1 MLERNFSIALFSD
14 CMSIGGSIDDINYI
28 IDNWIEEKYI
38 VEKSI
43 INGDR
48 KRIVVEADSDKL
60 YRILSNITSDL
71 SNTVNLC

>member
-1 MLERNFSIALFSD
+1 MIERNFCIALFSD

-38 VEKSI
+38 VEKSV

-60 YRILSNITSDL
+60 YRILSNITSDVT
-71 SNTVNLC
+71 NTVILC